1 MNIMEKVDITK
12 PYFFVSYAC
21 VDEVQVYTDIRRLQN
36 HGINIWID
44 TELKGYVGKSWKNIV
59 KNAIRNG
66 NCKAV
71 LLFVS
76 KFALISSAVIY
87 ELDLTVSSDVK
98 GTHFGKK
105 VPIIPIEVVA
115 IDDITEYCYQI
126 ANEYSRSKIE
136 ADMVDEA
143 DYKPSTNVNH
153 IREKFFENND
163 ILWGRIYDMR
173 DIEPFIEAMRK
184 YGVEPC
190 ANSTNVVV
198 NKLDS
203 ENALKKAKHFY
214 NNGSMKD
221 AYDCFIL
228 SAIGGN
234 AEAYLGLGILCNKR
248 NSENKTRDYLQAESC
263 LLRAVELGC
272 LDAMYYL
279 VGLYYNRR
287 GDDYENMV
295 RKQIDEIK
303 NIEKQGK
310 RTCNVEARKIYTKAC
325 QELNIT
331 E

>member
-76 KFALISSAVIY
+76 KFALISSAVKY

-153 IREKFFENND
+153 IRENFRE
-163 ILWGRIYDMR
+163 
-173 DIEPFIEAMRK
+173 
-184 YGVEPC
+184 
-190 ANSTNVVV
+190 
-198 NKLDS
+198 
-203 ENALKKAKHFY
+203 
-214 NNGSMKD
+214 
-221 AYDCFIL
+221 
-228 SAIGGN
+228 
-234 AEAYLGLGILCNKR
+234 
-248 NSENKTRDYLQAESC
+248 
-263 LLRAVELGC
+263 
-272 LDAMYYL
+272 
-279 VGLYYNRR
+279 
-287 GDDYENMV
+287 
-295 RKQIDEIK
+295 
-303 NIEKQGK
+303 
-310 RTCNVEARKIYTKAC
+310 
-325 QELNIT
+325 
-331 E
+331 

>member
-1 MNIMEKVDITK
+1 
-12 PYFFVSYAC
+12 
-21 VDEVQVYTDIRRLQN
+21 
-36 HGINIWID
+36 
-44 TELKGYVGKSWKNIV
+44 
-59 KNAIRNG
+59 
-66 NCKAV
+66 
-71 LLFVS
+71 
-76 KFALISSAVIY
+76 
-87 ELDLTVSSDVK
+87 
-98 GTHFGKK
+98 
-105 VPIIPIEVVA
+105 
-115 IDDITEYCYQI
+115 
-126 ANEYSRSKIE
+126 
-136 ADMVDEA
+136 MVDEA